1 MDINDQSISLAEV
14 GDRADGTLNGTFKA
28 KIKSLGSDYVDVN
41 YVSPY
46 ASNSNGGFVAIPEEG
61 VEILVCSPLGTNAW
75 YYMGATFT
83 PEPEQVTGSKLPD
96 AEAYPLAR
104 VDADNYKARG
114 VPMRL
119 SFKSVNG
126 AGLTISEE
134 YNPKFINR
142 KTELTSTV
150 NKKVTLNDSPGID
163 SIILDSGNGA
173 KITLSDNPQNQS
185 IPARGVQ
192 IETVGPQKYLNI
204 ESQTDILVKD
214 GRELQLINQ
223 STGAKAPKGEPDKA
237 GNVNIQ
243 SDRKD
248 VNIFTKAEEGRI
260 FIECINEGGSNQV
273 IEIQTNGQ
281 DGYIRIKTN
290 GKVDIDAKNIG
301 INAADSINIK
311 AGGAINIEAG
321 KDLSLKSG
329 GTVYADGKPNIRLN
343 EGGSSSADPGI
354 GNTESYY
361 GNDGVT
367 TY

>member
-28 KIKSLGSDYVDVN
+28 KIKALGSDYVDVN

-46 ASNSNGGFVAIPEEG
+46 ASNTNGGFVAIPEEG

-75 YYMGATFT
+75 YYMGSTFA
-83 PEPEQVTGSKLPD
+83 PEPEQVIGSKLPD
-96 AEAYPLAR
+96 AEVYPLAR
-104 VDADNYKARG
+104 VDPENYKARG
-114 VPMRL
+114 VPMRM

-134 YNPKFINR
+134 YNPNFINR

-150 NKKVTLNDSPGID
+150 NKTVSLIDSPGID
-163 SIILDSGNGA
+163 AIILDSGNGA
-173 KITLSDNPQNQS
+173 KITLTDDPKNQS
-185 IPARGVQ
+185 VPSRALQ

-223 STGAKAPKGEPDKA
+223 STGAKAPEGEPDKA

-243 SDRKD
+243 SDKKD

-260 FIECINEGGSNQV
+260 FIECISESGNNQV
-273 IEIQTNGQ
+273 IEIQTNGE
-281 DGYIRIKTN
+281 GGHIRIKTK

-301 INAADSINIK
+301 INAAENIDIK
-311 AGGAINIEAG
+311 AGGNIRM
-321 KDLSLKSG
+321 DSG
-329 GTVYADGKPNIRLN
+329 GFTSILAKGNINADGAQVQLNGGLSTPSVPNITN
-343 EGGSSSADPGI
+343 S
-354 GNTESYY
+354 ESYY